1 MNIVYIASEIVPFA
15 STGGLADIGSALPR
29 ALTRQGV
36 QVWRVMPL
44 YRQVAEGPFDLKDTG
59 LRLDIPVGFKMH
71 RAEVWMTEEPAPP
84 TFFIRRDEFFDRTQL
99 YSLPDRD
106 YDDNFERF
114 VFFQKAAVALID
126 ALSLHP
132 DIVHLSDWQTGLVPL
147 FLKHGLQ
154 GIGRQC
160 TEKTIFT
167 IHNLAYQG
175 IFPGS
180 LYALTNLPF
189 FCFNVG
195 TAEFY
200 GNVNCMKA
208 GITTSDAVTTVSKT
222 YAQEIQT
229 EEAGLGLHGVLS
241 RLGDRLVGILHG
253 ADYDVWDPSNDDHIS
268 ASYNAADLGGKRKC
282 KEDLI
287 KLMGLTIPVETPLIG
302 LVSRLVDHKGMDI
315 LAEAMAGLMSRDV
328 AFVLLG
334 MGQEKYHE
342 LCEQWAVKWPGRFAV
357 RLGYDNPLAHRIE
370 AGADLYLMPSR
381 FEPCGLNQ
389 LYSLRYG
396 TIPVV
401 HATGGLEDT
410 IEDIAPGAEQ
420 GTGFKFKSYT
430 ADGLLSAVDRALDL
444 MKDRDRWISLMKR
457 AMAQD
462 FSWTRSADEHLN
474 LYRRLLS

>member
-29 ALTRQGV
+29 ALARHGV

-44 YRQVAEGPFDLKDTG
+44 YRQVAEGPFALQDTG
-59 LRLDIPVGFKMH
+59 LRLDIPVGFRVH
-71 RAEVWMTEEPAPP
+71 RAEVWMTEQPAPQ

-132 DIVHLSDWQTGLVPL
+132 DVVHVSDWQTGLVPL

-154 GIGRQC
+154 GMGRPGA
-160 TEKTIFT
+160 EKTVFT

-180 LYALTNLPF
+180 QYALTNLPF

-208 GITTSDAVTTVSKT
+208 GITTADAVTTVSRT

-229 EEAGLGLHGVLS
+229 EEAGLGLNGVLS
-241 RLGDRLVGILHG
+241 RLGDRLVGIVHG
-253 ADYDVWDPSNDDHIS
+253 ADYDVWDPSRDEHIAARYS
-268 ASYNAADLGGKRKC
+268 AGDMSGKRAC

-287 KLMGLTIPVETPLIG
+287 RTMGLNITPDTPLIG
-302 LVSRLVDHKGMDI
+302 MVSRLVDQKGLDI
-315 LAEAMAGLMSRDV
+315 LAEAMPGLMNLDL

-334 MGQEKYHE
+334 MGQERYHD
-342 LCEQWAVKWPGRFAV
+342 LCEQWVARWPGRFAV

-370 AGADLYLMPSR
+370 AGADVYLMPSR
-381 FEPCGLNQ
+381 FEPCGLGQ

-396 TIPVV
+396 AIPVV

-410 IEDIAPGAEQ
+410 IEDIGGNPGQ

-430 ADGLLSAVDRALDL
+430 AEGLLSAIHRALEH
-444 MKDRDRWISLMKR
+444 MKDAPAWHDLMKR

-462 FSWTRSADEHLN
+462 FSWDRAADEHLS
-474 LYRRLLS
+474 LYRRLLT